1 MMDEA
6 AKEAE
11 RQRKLMVGEQ
21 LKTHIDQRNRILQ
34 DQKRQEQMK
43 DYENL

>member
-1 MMDEA
+1 MKQMMDEA

-21 LKTHIDQRNRILQ
+21 LKSHIDQKQRMLQ
-34 DQKRQEQMK
+34 D
-43 DYENL
+43 